1 MSTLTPELREA
12 FERLLESPP
21 SELLASGQSPVLLRA
36 LDGPVPA
43 ALVADRARAYVTV
56 LHAMVLLRR
65 RHELEPLH
73 EDLFR
78 QVREPLALA
87 EDYDLDR
94 FAQDIGQLEAWG
106 AVQRVIEPARVRS
119 YKDNRRERYRYRLTA
134 DALAMVEWLEGR
146 VRERLSGR
154 ARDGRDLLQD
164 IAARLA
170 ELQRLLK
177 RHRKGEPDEDAP
189 RRSVHLLLVAD
200 EAVDQL
206 GDTLLGFRAA
216 MLAFASRPYDLKT
229 LTEVL
234 RFLETY
240 VEVYLRRIEEL
251 RAEIARRLRTL
262 RAPRFREALADL
274 RARYDEEGRQL
285 PSALGGGSHLR
296 PAAELLDATAA
307 FFEGGGQLEKLCQ
320 GVDDGARQVLRK
332 MRRRLRELERRSQR
346 VQDLRAC
353 VRLVARGE
361 LEPAALV
368 RGLVA
373 SAHVPF
379 GGRGALPPGRVPPPL
394 PRKHKAAV
402 APRRASAPLRTKR
415 ATAAEARALRAAR
428 LAALGRFLEELTA
441 GERVRL
447 GAVARERPVE
457 PRDWMAVAK
466 ARHLGGGQ
474 DLKRAG
480 FRIEEAEGRASL
492 SAGEGHLEAP
502 DCHLGPEGASP

>member
-1 MSTLTPELREA
+1 MSTLAPELREA

-21 SELLASGQSPVLLRA
+21 TEVLASGQSPVLLRA
-36 LDGPVPA
+36 LDGPVPS
-43 ALVADRARAYVTV
+43 ALVADRAPAYVTV

-73 EDLFR
+73 EDLFH
-78 QVREPLALA
+78 QVREPLAA
-87 EDYDLDR
+87 SEDYDLER
-94 FAQDIGQLEAWG
+94 FAQDMGQLESWG

-164 IAARLA
+164 ITARLA
-170 ELQRLLK
+170 ELHRLLK
-177 RHRKGEPDEDAP
+177 RHRKGQRDEDAP

-251 RAEIARRLRTL
+251 RTEIARRLRTL
-262 RAPRFREALADL
+262 RAPRFRETLADL
-274 RARYDEEGRQL
+274 RARYDEEGRRL

-296 PAAELLDATAA
+296 PAAELLEATAA
-307 FFEGGGQLEKLCQ
+307 FFADGGQLEKLCQ

-353 VRLVARGE
+353 VRLVAQGE

-379 GGRGALPPGRVPPPL
+379 GSRGAHPPGRVAPPL

-415 ATAAEARALRAAR
+415 ATAAETRALRAAQ
-428 LAALGRFLEELTA
+428 LAALSRFLGELT
-441 GERVRL
+441 GGQRVQL
-447 GAVARERPVE
+447 GTIASARPIA
-457 PRDWMAVAK
+457 PRDWMDAAK
-466 ARHLGGGQ
+466 ARHLGGGR
-474 DLKRAG
+474 DLERAG
-480 FRIEEAEGRASL
+480 FRIEAAEGRALL
-492 SAGEGHLEAP
+492 SEDEAHLEAP
-502 DCHLGPEGASP
+502 DCHLAPDGGSR